1 MIRILTVTFYYKK
14 GASGGAGNSLL
25 GIIDGLSESNKFK
38 IESLFFIKKKN
49 LKRFYNP
56 LGIGYYIFI
65 PKIIKKINKFKPQL
79 IITQTGLGP
88 PSIIVAKIKRIPIIS
103 IIRDPSLFCPKHVD
117 IISYGR
123 ACNGLES
130 RKICYDCINFWR
142 TLRVLIGNKPTGWNY
157 TLKALFSTIGYKL
170 RFFFCK
176 LNILVFNHASINLV
190 ASELMKSILSV
201 NIKTEKIK
209 VVNITPVRKKK
220 FVELRE
226 KKNQLLFII
235 PSYDPAHKG
244 LNFVFRLIDIIPK
257 DFKIVIV
264 GQILSKKQIEVSNL
278 RIINLGRVN
287 KDDLNKLY
295 QNSKI
300 TIVPSFYNEAFGRVI
315 IESVINRTPV
325 ISSPSCGANYF
336 FKNKGYIK
344 VVPLRLS
351 LWKKEIDDIIE
362 NPPEITIN
370 DINSLYKQF
379 SLSKSKRDF
388 SDLIKCMFN

>member
-14 GASGGAGNSLL
+14 GTSGGAGNSLL
-25 GIIDGLSESNKFK
+25 GIIDGLSESNKYK
-38 IESLFFIKKKN
+38 IESLFFKVKKN
-49 LKRFYNP
+49 LVKFYNP

-79 IITQTGLGP
+79 IITQTVLGP
-88 PSIIVAKIKRIPIIS
+88 PSIIVAKIKKIPIIS
-103 IIRDPSLFCPKHVD
+103 IIRDTSLFCPKHVD
-117 IISYGR
+117 VISYGR

-157 TLKALFSTIGYKL
+157 TLKALFSTIRYRVK
-170 RFFFCK
+170 FFFCK
-176 LNILVFNHASINLV
+176 LNLLLFNHASINLV
-190 ASELMKSILSV
+190 ASELMKSNLSA

-209 VVNITPVRKKK
+209 VMNITPVRKKE
-220 FVELRE
+220 FVELRD

-244 LNFVFRLIDIIPK
+244 LNFVFRLINIIPK

-264 GQILSKKQIEVSNL
+264 GQILSKKQIEVGNL

-287 KDDLNKLY
+287 IDDLNKLY

-300 TIVPSFYNEAFGRVI
+300 TLVPSFYNEAFGRVI
-315 IESVINRTPV
+315 IESIINRTPV
-325 ISSPSCGANYF
+325 ISSPNCGANYF
-336 FKNKGYIK
+336 FKNKGYVK

-379 SLSKSKRDF
+379 SLSKSMRDF
-388 SDLIKCMFN
+388 SDLIKRILN